1 MEASPDSFA
10 RAEESDV
17 PGRAPVLVVLPDPE
31 ARTPVERR
39 LLGRPPLAR
48 LVEHALASGFS
59 DALLAPGTTL
69 TPTGARAV
77 ATGEWLDRPALIVFE
92 GTCVHPSLLPL
103 MVEHP
108 LDRDERF
115 TLYDALG
122 RPAACFVGHLRAMPA
137 VMPVTEELP
146 WPEGFGPPD
155 VVRVV
160 YPEDL
165 ERGEAL
171 VLRVEGIT
179 GRARSWW
186 RDSVDAHTLRW
197 LTRSARPLPQLQLLA
212 WVLGLGALPI
222 SLIGGGPALWLGAT
236 SLLLGVHVSRALPR
250 VRVLRGEPTTA
261 ESLDDDRWVAA
272 IRPLCQSAYMGGLT
286 YRIVA
291 ETDRSGVA
299 ALVLLAAG
307 AAAVLLGLVHTRSV
321 LRGRPSDV
329 FALPDAHALARRL
342 HIRWPA
348 VLDGAPFVELV
359 IWLAAMT
366 GIAELP
372 WSALLAT
379 GLGRL
384 WRWFSGPDDLFPR
397 FRENEHTGA
406 SSGAL
411 R

>member
-1 MEASPDSFA
+1 VDVSPDPL
-10 RAEESDV
+10 EPTEHVDV

-31 ARTPVERR
+31 ARTPVDRR
-39 LLGRPPLAR
+39 VFGRPPLAR
-48 LVEHALASGFS
+48 VVERALASGFA

-69 TPTGARAV
+69 TPVGARAV
-77 ATGEWLDRPALIVFE
+77 ATGEWLERPALIVFE
-92 GTCVHPSLLPL
+92 GTCVHPGLLPL

-108 LDRDERF
+108 LDPDERF

-146 WPEGFGPPD
+146 WPEGHGPED

-179 GRARSWW
+179 GNVPSWW

-197 LTRSARPLPQLQLLA
+197 LTRTARPLPQLQLLA

-222 SLIGGGPALWLGAT
+222 SLVGGALGLWLGAT
-236 SLLLGVHVSRALPR
+236 SLLLGVHVSHALPR
-250 VRVLRGEPTTA
+250 VRHLRGEPTTA

-272 IRPLCQSAYMGGLT
+272 IRPLCQAAYMGGLT

-307 AAAVLLGLVHTRSV
+307 AAAVLLGLVHTRAV
-321 LRGRPSDV
+321 LRGRPTDV

-359 IWLAAMT
+359 IWVAATSGM
-366 GIAELP
+366 AELP
-372 WSALLAT
+372 WSVLLAT

-397 FRENEHTGA
+397 LREQERVGPSGA
-406 SSGAL
+406 S